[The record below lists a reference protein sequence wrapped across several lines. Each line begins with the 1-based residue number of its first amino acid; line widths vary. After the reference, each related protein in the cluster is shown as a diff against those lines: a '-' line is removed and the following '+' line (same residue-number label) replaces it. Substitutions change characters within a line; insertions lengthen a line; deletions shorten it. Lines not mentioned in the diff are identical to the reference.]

1 LSIEVSGGAGSRGG
15 CERGSEGEV
24 EGGAGGFG
32 AGGGGR
38 GTLSSELVTK
48 SLWRQIDH
56 CESIALVDRGQWVGR
71 IGESIPWTCRAT
83 GVRWPG
89 WARAEENVPA

>member
-1 LSIEVSGGAGSRGG
+1 MIVPCGGAGGRGG

-32 AGGGGR
+32 AGSSGR
-38 GTLSSELVTK
+38 GTLLAELVKRVLQT
-48 SLWRQIDH
+48 LAEQG
-56 CESIALVDRGQWVGR
+56 EAIALVGRGQWVSRVGD
-71 IGESIPWTCRAT
+71 SIPWTCRVT

-89 WARAEENVPA
+89 WARAKGIVPA

>member
-1 LSIEVSGGAGSRGG
+1 MVVPGGGTGSRGG

-38 GTLSSELVTK
+38 GTLSIESVSQAFRTQTE
-48 SLWRQIDH
+48 H
-56 CESIALVDRGQWVGR
+56 CESIALVDRGQWVDQV
-71 IGESIPWTCRAT
+71 GESVPWTCRVT

-89 WARAEENVPA
+89 WARAEGNVPA